1 LKVATFNINNI
12 NKRLDNLL
20 AWLAKAEPDVVS
32 LQELKAEQGA
42 FPVNALRTLGYE
54 AVWQGERS
62 WNGVAILA
70 RNQVP
75 VLTRTSLPNG
85 SVLNSDGVFAR
96 RRRHAFDRLRA
107 GSFDKLRASSEH
119 SRSSGGAEDLPLRH
133 GVPREIPRPAGKKR
147 GLFGMTPGNPADQQ
161 ARYIEAAVQGVLI
174 TSIYLP
180 NGNPQSGPK
189 FNYKLAWFERL
200 IAHAGELMASGAPVV
215 LAGDYNVVPTPQ
227 DIYPTRSLDNN
238 ALIQPES
245 RQAFARLLAQGW
257 TDAMRKLHPDGPL
270 WTFWDY
276 KFERW
281 QKDKGMRLD
290 HFLLSPNLSDRLV
303 DGGVDRWARG
313 QENASDHAPTWIM
326 LDL

>member
-1 LKVATFNINNI
+1 MKVATFNINNI

-32 LQELKAEQGA
+32 LQELKAEQQA
-42 FPVNALRTLGYE
+42 FPVNALRNLGYE

-70 RNQVP
+70 RHHVP
-75 VLTRTSLPNG
+75 VLTRTSLP
-85 SVLNSDGVFAR
+85 
-96 RRRHAFDRLRA
+96 
-107 GSFDKLRASSEH
+107 
-119 SRSSGGAEDLPLRH
+119 
-133 GVPREIPRPAGKKR
+133 
-147 GLFGMTPGNPADQQ
+147 GNPEGHFSETRNLHSETRNHEDRNQEDRAHEDRQ

-174 TSIYLP
+174 ASIYLP
-180 NGNPQSGPK
+180 NGNPQPGPK
-189 FNYKLAWFERL
+189 FNYKLAWFEPL
-200 IAHAGELMASGAPVV
+200 IAHAAELMASGAPVV

-290 HFLLSPNLSDRLV
+290 HFLLSPNLSVRLV

-313 QENASDHAPTWIM
+313 QVNASDHAPTWIM

>member
-1 LKVATFNINNI
+1 VKVATFNINDI
-12 NKRLDNLL
+12 NKRLDNLMD
-20 AWLAKAEPDVVS
+20 WLAKAEPDVVS
-32 LQELKAEQGA
+32 LQELKAEQEA

-70 RNQVP
+70 RNHVP
-75 VLTRTSLPNG
+75 VLTCTSLPG
-85 SVLNSDGVFAR
+85 NS
-96 RRRHAFDRLRA
+96 
-107 GSFDKLRASSEH
+107 
-119 SRSSGGAEDLPLRH
+119 
-133 GVPREIPRPAGKKR
+133 
-147 GLFGMTPGNPADQQ
+147 NPKDHQ

-180 NGNPQSGPK
+180 NGNPQPGPK

-200 IAHAGELMASGAPVV
+200 IAHASALMASGAPVV

-290 HFLLSPNLSDRLV
+290 HFLLSPNLSVRLV
-303 DGGVDRWARG
+303 DGCVDRWARG

>member
-1 LKVATFNINNI
+1 MKVATFNINNI

-42 FPVNALRTLGYE
+42 FPASALRSLGYE

-70 RNQVP
+70 RNHTP
-75 VLTRTSLPNG
+75 VLTRSSLPGDPN
-85 SVLNSDGVFAR
+85 D
-96 RRRHAFDRLRA
+96 H
-107 GSFDKLRASSEH
+107 
-119 SRSSGGAEDLPLRH
+119 
-133 GVPREIPRPAGKKR
+133 
-147 GLFGMTPGNPADQQ
+147 Q
-161 ARYIEAAVQGVLI
+161 ARYIEAAVHGILI

-180 NGNPQSGPK
+180 NGNPQPGPK

-200 IAHAGELMASGAPVV
+200 TNHAAELMQAGVPVV
-215 LAGDYNVVPTPQ
+215 LAGDYNVVPAPQ

-238 ALIQPES
+238 ALIQPAS

-257 TDAMRKLHPDGPL
+257 TDAMRKLYPFGPL

-276 KFERW
+276 EYERW

-290 HFLLSPNLSDRLV
+290 HFLLSSNMADRLV
-303 DGGVDRWARG
+303 EGGIDRWVRG
-313 QENASDHAPTWIM
+313 EVNASDHAPVWIRIE
-326 LDL
+326 L

>member
-1 LKVATFNINNI
+1 LVKVATFNINNI

-32 LQELKAEQGA
+32 LQELKTEQEA
-42 FPVNALRTLGYE
+42 FPVNALRKLGYE

-70 RNQVP
+70 RNQLP
-75 VLTRTSLPNG
+75 VLTRTSLPGNA
-85 SVLNSDGVFAR
+85 DGIFVR
-96 RRRHAFDRLRA
+96 GWRHP
-107 GSFDKLRASSEH
+107 FDKLRAGSEL
-119 SRSSGGAEDLPLRH
+119 SRSSGGVKDLPLRRC
-133 GVPREIPRPAGKKR
+133 VPREIPRPAGKKR
-147 GLFGMTPGNPADQQ
+147 GLFGMTPGNSEDHQ

-180 NGNPQSGPK
+180 NGNPQPGPK

-200 IAHAGELMASGAPVV
+200 IAHAAELMASGAPVV

-245 RQAFARLLAQGW
+245 RQAFACLLAQGW
-257 TDAMRKLHPDGPL
+257 TDAMRKLDPDGPL

>member
-1 LKVATFNINNI
+1 MFVVGGHPESRATERDPLKVATYNINNI

-20 AWLAKAEPDVVS
+20 AWLAKAEPDVMS
-32 LQELKAEQGA
+32 LQELKAEQEA
-42 FPVNALRTLGYE
+42 FPVDALRTLGYE

-70 RNQVP
+70 RNHVP
-75 VLTRTSLPNG
+75 VLTRTSLPG
-85 SVLNSDGVFAR
+85 NSNPKG
-96 RRRHAFDRLRA
+96 HH
-107 GSFDKLRASSEH
+107 SEDH
-119 SRSSGGAEDLPLRH
+119 
-133 GVPREIPRPAGKKR
+133 
-147 GLFGMTPGNPADQQ
+147 Q
-161 ARYIEAAVQGVLI
+161 ARYIEAAVQGVLF

-180 NGNPQSGPK
+180 NGNPQPGPK
-189 FNYKLAWFERL
+189 FDYKLAWFERL
-200 IAHAGELMASGAPVV
+200 IAHAAELMASGAPVV

-227 DIYPTRSLDNN
+227 DIYPTRSLERDNN

>member
-1 LKVATFNINNI
+1 VRVATFNINNI

-32 LQELKAEQGA
+32 LQELKAEQGE
-42 FPVNALRTLGYE
+42 FPANALRDAGYE
-54 AVWQGERS
+54 AVWHGERS

-70 RNQVP
+70 RNHAP
-75 VLTRTSLPNG
+75 VLTRTSLP
-85 SVLNSDGVFAR
+85 
-96 RRRHAFDRLRA
+96 
-107 GSFDKLRASSEH
+107 
-119 SRSSGGAEDLPLRH
+119 
-133 GVPREIPRPAGKKR
+133 
-147 GLFGMTPGNPADQQ
+147 GNPGDDQ

-180 NGNPQSGPK
+180 NGNPQPGPK
-189 FNYKLAWFERL
+189 FDYKLAWFERL
-200 IAHAGELMASGAPVV
+200 IAHAAELMASGVPVV

-245 RQAFARLLAQGW
+245 RRAFARLLAQGW
-257 TDAMRKLHPDGPL
+257 IDALRRLQPDGPL

-281 QKDKGMRLD
+281 PKDKGMRLD
-290 HFLLSPNLSDRLV
+290 HFLLSPKLADRLV
-303 DGGVDRWARG
+303 EGGVDRWARG
-313 QENASDHAPTWIM
+313 QANASDHAPVWIA

>member
-1 LKVATFNINNI
+1 VKVDTFNINNI

-20 AWLAKAEPDVVS
+20 AWLTKAEPDVVS
-32 LQELKAEQGA
+32 LQELKAEQEA
-42 FPVNALRTLGYE
+42 FPVNALRNIGYE
-54 AVWQGERS
+54 AVWHGERS

-70 RNQVP
+70 RNHLP
-75 VLTRTSLPNG
+75 VLTYTSLPG
-85 SVLNSDGVFAR
+85 NS
-96 RRRHAFDRLRA
+96 
-107 GSFDKLRASSEH
+107 
-119 SRSSGGAEDLPLRH
+119 
-133 GVPREIPRPAGKKR
+133 
-147 GLFGMTPGNPADQQ
+147 ADHQ

-180 NGNPQSGPK
+180 NGNPQPGPK

-200 IAHAGELMASGAPVV
+200 IAHAAELMASGAPVV

-276 KFERW
+276 KFARW

-290 HFLLSPNLSDRLV
+290 HFLLSPKLSDRLA
-303 DGGVDRWARG
+303 DSGVDRWARG
-313 QENASDHAPTWIM
+313 QENASDHAPTWII